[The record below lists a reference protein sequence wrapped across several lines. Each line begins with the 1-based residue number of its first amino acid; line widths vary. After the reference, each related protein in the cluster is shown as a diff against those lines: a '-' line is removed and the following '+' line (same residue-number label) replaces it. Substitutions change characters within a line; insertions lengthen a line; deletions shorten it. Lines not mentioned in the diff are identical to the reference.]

1 MGANRRRKSPSPR
14 PSPATL
20 RNGSTAHRRAA
31 PAAPD
36 QFGSRG
42 WWTRPCCCRRRLAAP
57 HWPSQASSMDLR
69 GQGVSIG
76 TSDMLLH
83 LLRWT
88 TSNIASS
95 CTYGL
100 KKTNGNEEEKN
111 SNIII
116 CESNKHL
123 GGVNAL
129 LGLTSN
135 Q

>member
-57 HWPSQASSMDLR
+57 HWPSQASSVDGLER
-69 GQGVSIG
+69 SRSFHWDIGHAPPSPPVDDIQHRQGLGEIVSEPL
-76 TSDMLLH
+76 MKV
-83 LLRWT
+83 LLR
-88 TSNIASS
+88 
-95 CTYGL
+95 
-100 KKTNGNEEEKN
+100 
-111 SNIII
+111 
-116 CESNKHL
+116 
-123 GGVNAL
+123 
-129 LGLTSN
+129 
-135 Q
+135 